1 MYAKWAFE
9 KFGKKVLSKWNK
21 KKEAKNE
28 ESEEN
33 HSYVEAIPRRSIKSS
48 DILPRQE
55 VHYCETVHEKNRQS
69 NGESC
74 FVSGRLKTIRSA
86 KMSERK
92 VIYFI
97 KVGNGVIGFAI
108 QNGVGLLSSMIDA
121 TGMKKRDIE
130 TNFVARFAA
139 QRLYAVG
146 KGKSDGGVHWEFEWL
161 DYDKVINCGNQQEFF
176 IEKPAVKSGKPKI
189 YEIKQNGKDY
199 LVITH
204 DKELLTSDEVTAFF
218 DNHANKRG

>member
-1 MYAKWAFE
+1 
-9 KFGKKVLSKWNK
+9 
-21 KKEAKNE
+21 
-28 ESEEN
+28 
-33 HSYVEAIPRRSIKSS
+33 
-48 DILPRQE
+48 
-55 VHYCETVHEKNRQS
+55 
-69 NGESC
+69 
-74 FVSGRLKTIRSA
+74 
-86 KMSERK
+86 MSERK

-97 KVGNGVIGFAI
+97 KVGNGVLGFAI

-189 YEIKQNGKDY
+189 YEIKEKDSGF
-199 LVITH
+199 LVVKH
-204 DKELLTSDEVTAFF
+204 DQELLDEDEVKLKLFEKSV
-218 DNHANKRG
+218 NG

>member
-33 HSYVEAIPRRSIKSS
+33 HSYVEAVPRRRIESS

-69 NGESC
+69 NGKSC

-86 KMSERK
+86 KMSEKK
-92 VIYFI
+92 VMYLI
-97 KVGNGVIGFAI
+97 KVGDGVTGFAM
-108 QNGVGLLSSMIDA
+108 QNGVGLLSSMINA
-121 TGMKKRDIE
+121 KGMTKRQIE
-130 TNFVARFAA
+130 SNFVARFAA

-146 KGKSDGGVHWEFEWL
+146 KGKSDGGVHWEFIWL
-161 DYDKVINCGNQQEFF
+161 DYDKVITCGNQQEFF
-176 IEKPAVKSGKPKI
+176 IEKPVVKSCKPKI
-189 YEIKQNGKDY
+189 YEIKEKDNGF
-199 LVITH
+199 LVVKH
-204 DKELLTSDEVTAFF
+204 DQELLDEDEVKLKLFEKSV
-218 DNHANKRG
+218 NG

>member
-33 HSYVEAIPRRSIKSS
+33 HSYVATVSRRGVRPV
-48 DILPRQE
+48 DIQPQQE
-55 VHYCETVHEKNRQS
+55 VHYCKTVHEKNRQS
-69 NGESC
+69 DGKSC

-97 KVGNGVIGFAI
+97 KVGDGVTGFAV
-108 QNGVGLLSSMIDA
+108 QNGVGLLSSMINA
-121 TGMKKRDIE
+121 KGMTKRQIE
-130 TNFVARFAA
+130 SNFVSRFAA

-146 KGKSDGGVHWEFEWL
+146 RGKSDGGVHWEFVWL
-161 DYDKVINCGNQQEFF
+161 DYDKVITCGNQQEFF
-176 IEKPAVKSGKPKI
+176 IEKPVVKSCKPKI
-189 YEIKQNGKDY
+189 YEIKEKDNGF
-199 LVITH
+199 LVVKH
-204 DKELLTSDEVTAFF
+204 DQELLDEDEVKLKLFEKSV
-218 DNHANKRG
+218 NG

>member
-28 ESEEN
+28 ESEKN
-33 HSYVEAIPRRSIKSS
+33 HSYVATVARAGVKPVDVR
-48 DILPRQE
+48 LQQE

-86 KMSERK
+86 KMSEKK
-92 VIYFI
+92 VMYLI
-97 KVGNGVIGFAI
+97 KVGDGVTGFAM
-108 QNGVGLLSSMIDA
+108 QSGVGLLSSMINA
-121 TGMKKRDIE
+121 KGMTKRQIE
-130 TNFVARFAA
+130 SNFVSRFAA

-146 KGKSDGGVHWEFEWL
+146 KGKSDGGVHWEFVWL
-161 DYDKVINCGNQQEFF
+161 DYDKVITCGNQQEFF

-189 YEIKQNGKDY
+189 YEIKENGNEYSLIK
-199 LVITH
+199 H
-204 DKELLTSDEVTAFF
+204 EKELLTSDEVTAYL
-218 DNHANKRG
+218 DNRG